1 MANGSPS
8 SPYVD
13 ESVDLYF
20 ACKSHG
26 IWRKEHFADGI
37 HRLLLPVSKTTR
49 KDCGGVPMDTA
60 P

>member
-1 MANGSPS
+1 MA
-8 SPYVD
+8 PYVD

-37 HRLLLPVSKTTR
+37 QRLLLPVSKTTR